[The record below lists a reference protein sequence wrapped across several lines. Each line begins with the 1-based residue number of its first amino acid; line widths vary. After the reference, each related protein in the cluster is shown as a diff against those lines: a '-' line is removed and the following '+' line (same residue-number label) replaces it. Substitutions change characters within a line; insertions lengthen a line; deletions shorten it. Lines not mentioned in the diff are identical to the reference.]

1 MQLTEGGALRAEVAP
16 APDVV
21 GIGADPSD
29 APALH
34 VHREPAHRL
43 AERARANVNSV
54 DRERHLAGAD
64 SIRAPGCGS
73 AKGRRSRPAPPGG
86 PAQPPCGSAPIG
98 REHRPGGRAGRGWTG
113 AASGSSEM
121 GDPMKARTTLL
132 AFGLGITTL
141 ALWAAP
147 SLGMKGGTDILHMTL
162 RTGLA
167 PTGAD
172 PDAAG
177 MLVGMLRQ
185 QGKADIQKLRLAVS
199 HLAPDSTYLLFVRRR
214 GALTPTEVLTFDTAA
229 NGEATLNL
237 MHHGNGKGGKTFP
250 LGLDPLS
257 DVVGI
262 EIHDDADVDVLD
274 ADLTTPDGFQ
284 YLVKRR
290 LTPDLNVDQDSA

>member
-1 MQLTEGGALRAEVAP
+1 
-16 APDVV
+16 
-21 GIGADPSD
+21 
-29 APALH
+29 
-34 VHREPAHRL
+34 
-43 AERARANVNSV
+43 
-54 DRERHLAGAD
+54 
-64 SIRAPGCGS
+64 
-73 AKGRRSRPAPPGG
+73 
-86 PAQPPCGSAPIG
+86 
-98 REHRPGGRAGRGWTG
+98 
-113 AASGSSEM
+113 
-121 GDPMKARTTLL
+121 MKARTTLL

-199 HLAPDSTYLLFVRRR
+199 HLAPDSTYHLFVMLR
-214 GALTPTEVLTFDTAA
+214 GALTPTEVLTFDTDA

-290 LTPDLNVDQDSA
+290 LTPDLNVDPDAEGALFLKAHDSETSFRLVAANLDPGKDYTLAVGDGVNPDATAMVTADANGRLETTDLPVGAPDALHILTVKLMDGASIVLDATLPSP